1 MICLLQFLF
10 WECWKGKRYLD
21 CEGKGCRFYGSDT
34 CYAKDGDHA
43 EGTTS
48 RQIVAKF
55 QKDEGKRERQWLK
68 KLRKD
73 GERHE

>member
-21 CEGKGCRFYGSDT
+21 CKGKECRFYGSDT

-43 EGTTS
+43 EGT
-48 RQIVAKF
+48 I
-55 QKDEGKRERQWLK
+55 QKERS
-68 KLRKD
+68 
-73 GERHE
+73 